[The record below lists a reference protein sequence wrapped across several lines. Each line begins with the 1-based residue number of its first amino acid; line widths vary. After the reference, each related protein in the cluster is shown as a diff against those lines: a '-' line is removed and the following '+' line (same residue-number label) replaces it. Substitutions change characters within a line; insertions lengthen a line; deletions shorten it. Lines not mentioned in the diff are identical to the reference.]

1 MLSKR
6 YMKKK
11 ILCFDLDGV
20 ICRTKGNNYIN
31 SNPIKRN
38 IEAINYLKNKGF
50 IIKIFTARFMGRSNE
65 NTRLA
70 FQKGFKLTSN
80 QLEKWGVN
88 YDELIMGKPTYDIF
102 VDDRNL
108 NFKKN
113 WAEQLFQKLKLNYIK
128 TN

>member
-1 MLSKR
+1 
-6 YMKKK
+6 MKKK

-20 ICRTKGNNYIN
+20 ICRTKGGNYSN
-31 SNPIKRN
+31 SNPIKKN
-38 IEAINYLKNKGF
+38 IEAINHLKNKGY

-65 NTRLA
+65 NARLA

-80 QLEKWGVN
+80 QLKNWGLN

-102 VDDRNL
+102 VDDKNL
-108 NFKKN
+108 NFNKN

-128 TN
+128 NN